1 VPAFYYSSTAGAYT
15 LTGAV
20 SAAAT
25 TIVLNSVTGLPTSTP
40 YKVVLEPGQP
50 GEEIV
55 KVTAVAGTSLTVV
68 RGWNGTAAASHDAGS
83 AVRHM
88 VTAEDFTLSRSH
100 EDATTAHGATGAVV
114 GTTNTQSLTN
124 KDLSSGT
131 NVFPS
136 TLVTVTGSQAL
147 TNKNL
152 SDATNVFPSS
162 LATLT
167 GAQALTNKD
176 LSDATNVFP
185 STLVTTTAT
194 QTLSGK
200 TLTSPVIN
208 GATGDGAAFTGN
220 VTAANLLNA
229 TSATGGKRIH
239 VGSITAT
246 IQAGGIVNIAHALGW
261 TPTVMI
267 ATANTS
273 GSLVCT
279 AAEATSS
286 TNVRFLWYFASTGA
300 AATAGGSITFSYI
313 WLG

>member
-1 VPAFYYSSTAGAYT
+1 MPAYYYSSTAGSYT

-20 SAAAT
+20 TAAAT
-25 TIVLNSVTGLPTSTP
+25 TIVVNSVAGLPTSAP
-40 YKVVLEPGQP
+40 FKVVLDPGQP

-68 RGWNGTAAASHDAGS
+68 RGWDGTAAAAHDAG
-83 AVRHM
+83 AVVRHM
-88 VTAEDFTLSRSH
+88 LTAEDLTLSRSH
-100 EDATTAHGATGAVV
+100 EDATAAHGATGAVV

-131 NVFPS
+131 NSFPS
-136 TLVTVTGSQAL
+136 TLVTVTGSQALINKNLSDATNTFPSNLATLTGAQAL

-152 SDATNVFPSS
+152 SDATNVFPS
-162 LATLT
+162 
-167 GAQALTNKD
+167 
-176 LSDATNVFP
+176 
-185 STLVTTTAT
+185 TLVDTTTA
-194 QTLSGK
+194 QTLTSK
-200 TLTSPVIN
+200 TLTAPVIN
-208 GATGDGAAFTGN
+208 GATGDGATFTGN

-239 VGSITAT
+239 VGSITAPV
-246 IQAGGIVNIAHALGW
+246 QPGGAVSVAPALGW
-261 TPTVMI
+261 TPTIML
-267 ATANTS
+267 ATANFS
-273 GSLVCT
+273 GSMVCT

-300 AATAGGSITFSYI
+300 AATTGSSITFSYI